1 MPFVGI
7 RARRWHNTNF
17 AQTTKNDFFFK
28 KNTLK
33 ILPFAKFA
41 VPLHRV
47 TNITYLGLRIW
58 RILLTL
64 ERGRDYGLRF
74 ESSYAHYLKLFLI
87 NLNKMKKTTML
98 QKAVFMAY
106 ILAGVIFAE
115 HPEVIIPVFIS
126 GIYLCHRGFFG
137 KE

>member
-1 MPFVGI
+1 MFLLRPSHWVHSLNVGM
-7 RARRWHNTNF
+7 
-17 AQTTKNDFFFK
+17 
-28 KNTLK
+28 
-33 ILPFAKFA
+33 
-41 VPLHRV
+41 
-47 TNITYLGLRIW
+47 
-58 RILLTL
+58 
-64 ERGRDYGLRF
+64 DYGLWF
-74 ESSYAHYLKLFLI
+74 ESTYARYLQLFLI
-87 NLNKMKKTTML
+87 NLNKMKKTTLL

>member
-1 MPFVGI
+1 MT
-7 RARRWHNTNF
+7 H
-17 AQTTKNDFFFK
+17 
-28 KNTLK
+28 
-33 ILPFAKFA
+33 
-41 VPLHRV
+41 
-47 TNITYLGLRIW
+47 LGLRIG

-64 ERGRDYGLRF
+64 YRGRDYGLRF
-74 ESSYAHYLKLFLI
+74 ESSYAHYLQLFLI
-87 NLNKMKKTTML
+87 NLNKMKKTTLL